1 MTAVGMKPP
10 HRGHI
15 DMIKSVVEKAKQEGA
30 SVTVFTGRKPRGPI
44 GLEQSVPML
53 ELFLK
58 NEGVQLGDGPGEV
71 EVVPVNRLPTPVL
84 ALFSTVFDLPE
95 GAKVFVFSS
104 SEDSGRGSSFRKS
117 IHKKRPDIEVLDYT
131 VDITPSLEGVGK
143 LSATDMR
150 QSIEDEDYETFVSFL
165 PDNSQKDAEYIWRD
179 ILKKQKKDSENVLE
193 SMIREGL
200 RVKVRSL
207 LLGEKE
213 ELEEISSMA
222 GGAVQGTVGTTE
234 RNDEMKID
242 RDQLI
247 REMSLRK
254 EIRSRLNGLFTEST
268 KGMAPEGY
276 REFLKEQKV
285 RQAIRSTI
293 PKILREE
300 MSTQEM
306 TDLALSFVKKTLKEH
321 LKTVLDDFNY
331 LEQEKIQHGFI
342 KRIYVSLMN
351 DYKENRNELADK
363 EEEEVESEEEEAQ
376 EDDGTIDVQVFGPND
391 NLLQEVS
398 LDEVDTLW
406 GLDVN
411 EVSNSVE
418 GIEQM
423 GWKSGGETWN
433 KVSKQIKKIHKLV
446 LTNLGTEQEEV
457 ANIYEEWLYKNFETH
472 CKNAIAE
479 KGESEEEES
488 LEGEV

>member
-1 MTAVGMKPP
+1 MPTSPSNTYYMTAVGMKPP

-15 DMIKSVVEKAKQEGA
+15 GMIKSVVEKAKQEGA

-44 GLEQSVPML
+44 GLQQSVPML

-84 ALFSTVFDLPE
+84 ALFGAVFDLPE

-104 SEDSGRGSSFRKS
+104 SEDPGRGSSFRKS
-117 IHKKRPDIEVLDYT
+117 IHKKRPDIEDGDYN
-131 VDITPSLEGVGK
+131 
-143 LSATDMR
+143 
-150 QSIEDEDYETFVSFL
+150 TFVRFL
-165 PDNSQKDAEYIWRD
+165 PINSQKDAEYIWRD
-179 ILKKQKKDSENVLE
+179 ILKKEKKDSENVLE

-200 RVKVRSL
+200 RVKVKSL

-222 GGAVQGTVGTTE
+222 GGAVQGAVGTTK
-234 RNDEMKID
+234 RDNKMKINRD
-242 RDQLI
+242 RLI
-247 REMSLRK
+247 QEMLLRK
-254 EIRSRLNGLFTEST
+254 EIRNRLSRLSTGLIE
-268 KGMAPEGY
+268 GMAPEGY
-276 REFLKEQKV
+276 QEFLKEQKI

-300 MSTQEM
+300 MSNQEM

-342 KRIYVSLMN
+342 KRIYVSLVN
-351 DYKENRNELADK
+351 DYKENRKELADK
-363 EEEEVESEEEEAQ
+363 EEEQVESEEEKTQ
-376 EDDGTIDVQVFGPND
+376 EDDDTIDVQVFGPND
-391 NLLQEVS
+391 NLLQEVY

-406 GLDVN
+406 GLDVD
-411 EVSNSVE
+411 EVSNSIQ

-457 ANIYEEWLYKNFETH
+457 VNIYEEWLYKNFETH

-479 KGESEEEES
+479 KGESEEES
-488 LEGEV
+488 LESEV

>member
-1 MTAVGMKPP
+1 MPTSPSNTYYMTAVGMKPP

-15 DMIKSVVEKAKQEGA
+15 GMIKSVVEKAKQEGA

-44 GLEQSVPML
+44 GLQQSVPML

-84 ALFSTVFDLPE
+84 ALFGAVFDLPE

-104 SEDSGRGSSFRKS
+104 SEDPGRGSSFRKS
-117 IHKKRPDIEVLDYT
+117 IHKKRPDIEDGDYN
-131 VDITPSLEGVGK
+131 
-143 LSATDMR
+143 
-150 QSIEDEDYETFVSFL
+150 TFVRFL
-165 PDNSQKDAEYIWRD
+165 PINSQKDAEYIWRD
-179 ILKKQKKDSENVLE
+179 ILKKEKKDSENVLE

-200 RVKVRSL
+200 RVKVKSL

-222 GGAVQGTVGTTE
+222 GGAVQGAVGTTK
-234 RNDEMKID
+234 RDNKMKINRD
-242 RDQLI
+242 RLI
-247 REMSLRK
+247 QEMLLRK
-254 EIRSRLNGLFTEST
+254 EIRNRLSRLST
-268 KGMAPEGY
+268 RLIEGMAPEGY
-276 REFLKEQKV
+276 QEFLKEQKI

-300 MSTQEM
+300 MSNQEM

-342 KRIYVSLMN
+342 KRIYVSLVN
-351 DYKENRNELADK
+351 DYKENRKELADK
-363 EEEEVESEEEEAQ
+363 EEEQVESEEEKTQ
-376 EDDGTIDVQVFGPND
+376 EDDDTIDVQVFGPND
-391 NLLQEVS
+391 NLLQEVY

-406 GLDVN
+406 GLDVD
-411 EVSNSVE
+411 EVSNSIQ

-457 ANIYEEWLYKNFETH
+457 VNIYEEWLYKNFETH

-479 KGESEEEES
+479 KGESEEES
-488 LEGEV
+488 LESEV

>member
-1 MTAVGMKPP
+1 M
-10 HRGHI
+10 R
-15 DMIKSVVEKAKQEGA
+15 
-30 SVTVFTGRKPRGPI
+30 TG
-44 GLEQSVPML
+44 
-53 ELFLK
+53 
-58 NEGVQLGDGPGEV
+58 
-71 EVVPVNRLPTPVL
+71 
-84 ALFSTVFDLPE
+84 
-95 GAKVFVFSS
+95 
-104 SEDSGRGSSFRKS
+104 
-117 IHKKRPDIEVLDYT
+117 DY
-131 VDITPSLEGVGK
+131 D
-143 LSATDMR
+143 
-150 QSIEDEDYETFVSFL
+150 TFVRFL

-213 ELEEISSMA
+213 ELEEISTMTS
-222 GGAVQGTVGTTE
+222 GAVQGTVGATD
-234 RNDEMKID
+234 RKDEMKIN
-242 RDQLI
+242 REKFIQ
-247 REMSLRK
+247 EMSLRK

-268 KGMAPEGY
+268 KDMVPEGY

-300 MSTQEM
+300 MSNQEM

-321 LKTVLDDFNY
+321 LKSVLDDFNY

-363 EEEEVESEEEEAQ
+363 EQEEVESEEEEAQ

-406 GLDVN
+406 GLDVD